1 MERIRDKEVGIDW
14 HPQWEGADL
23 AEVERLEREALE
35 LNFLRNLRKELG
47 LTQLELAKILHI
59 TQAGVSKIE
68 NRRTLDISV
77 LRSLAESQEAQLR
90 MSLDL
95 PDGRSIDLMKLA
107 A

>member
-1 MERIRDKEVGIDW
+1 MKRTRDKEVGIDW
-14 HPQWEGADL
+14 HPQWEGANL
-23 AEVERLEREALE
+23 AEVERLEHEALE

-47 LTQLELAKILHI
+47 LTQIDLARILHI

-68 NRRTLDISV
+68 NRKTLDLSV
-77 LRSLAESQEAQLR
+77 LTSLAESQDAHLK